1 MTSLTA
7 GFDVSVPAA
16 LASLSHSLQESDS
29 QLAISPVVSMSMSN
43 KNFNTQEEFYNNCD
57 ERNRQQQFQL
67 EEDEQEQKLN
77 TVRVKNYEN
86 LNWSLNSSLDDSTNC
101 NKSGK
106 GLPSTPCI
114 KYTDVINFGR
124 CSKSHNCVMC
134 GLKGN
139 IPSQNKDVC
148 KSCDTVFWY
157 HTKLDVVIKF
167 CKGCKNFVTLSEFQE
182 KPEASKCGK
191 CRHRGRQNY
200 FARKNVSPKYGG
212 NSSPYTA
219 SDDGD
224 SDFEGENNSAEM
236 MLSAIHGVV
245 SVKNRPPIAP
255 RIPRSRSNE
264 QSPSPRTSLPTG
276 PTPTSLPRVAFSRSI
291 SDTSLSST
299 TGTPALR
306 GICLD
311 LKDTPKPP
319 SALKHG
325 STPHSVKKSNKKLP
339 DSLVNVMHRK
349 SYGNMNKSSPRTVS
363 FALTPSTASEYNVNT
378 RYVYDASATIVPS
391 NQQERWDTGLG
402 AKEWDP
408 SANPLMGL
416 AMLTEHLSSNF
427 SPPSKK
433 RTISQLSSPSSSSSL
448 KPTSFL
454 PSMISAA
461 SLPPSTSSVI
471 SSSAYTADM
480 IESLTKSPNL
490 KIQIPELNC
499 IDSEDD
505 YCGSRLPPRK
515 RQLQDQHISV
525 IAAGGY
531 E

>member
-1 MTSLTA
+1 M
-7 GFDVSVPAA
+7 
-16 LASLSHSLQESDS
+16 ASLSTHTDESVPVALSSLGHSLEESDLP
-29 QLAISPVVSMSMSN
+29 LAISPVVISVTNNDVYIQENSVN
-43 KNFNTQEEFYNNCD
+43 NYDKLNTL
-57 ERNRQQQFQL
+57 QQFQMEG
-67 EEDEQEQKLN
+67 EEKEKKPN

-86 LNWSLNSSLDDSTNC
+86 LNWSLKFSEDDSATC
-101 NKSGK
+101 NKGAK
-106 GLPSTPCI
+106 GLVPSTPCI

-157 HTKLDVVIKF
+157 HTKFDVVIKF

-200 FARKNVSPKYGG
+200 FARKNTSPKFSGS
-212 NSSPYTA
+212 SSPYTA
-219 SDDGD
+219 SEDGD
-224 SDFEGENNSAEM
+224 SDFDGENNSAEM

-255 RIPRSRSNE
+255 RIPRSRSDE
-264 QSPSPRTSLPTG
+264 QSPSPRMSSLVG
-276 PTPTSLPRVAFSRSI
+276 PTPSSLPRVAFSRSI
-291 SDTSLSST
+291 SDTSLNSV
-299 TGTPALR
+299 TGTPAVR

-319 SALKHG
+319 SVLKNG

-339 DSLVNVMHRK
+339 DSLTNAMYRK
-349 SYGNMNKSSPRTVS
+349 GYGNMNKSSPRTVS
-363 FALTPSTASEYNVNT
+363 FALTPSTASEYDPET
-378 RYVYDASATIVPS
+378 RYAFDAMSSIVPS
-391 NQQERWDTGLG
+391 TQQERWDTGLG

-433 RTISQLSSPSSSSSL
+433 RTISQLCSPSSSSSI
-448 KPTSFL
+448 PTTYF
-454 PSMISAA
+454 PSMISGV
-461 SLPPSTSSVI
+461 SIPPSTSSVM
-471 SSSAYTADM
+471 SSSAYTPDL
-480 IESLTKSPNL
+480 IDSLTKSANL
-490 KIQIPELNC
+490 KIQIPQLNST
-499 IDSEDD
+499 DSEDD
-505 YCGSRLPPRK
+505 YCNSRLPPRK
-515 RQLQDQHISV
+515 RQLQEQHISV
-525 IAAGGY
+525 ISAGGY